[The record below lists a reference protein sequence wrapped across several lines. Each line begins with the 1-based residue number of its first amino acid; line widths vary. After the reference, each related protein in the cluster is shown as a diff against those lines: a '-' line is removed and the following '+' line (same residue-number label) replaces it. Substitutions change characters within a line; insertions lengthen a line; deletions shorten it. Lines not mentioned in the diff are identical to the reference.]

1 MTKSIKNLVKRI
13 PGAEKLAQALGLA
26 PNSLEQRK
34 FLLEL
39 LPKNSVGVEIGVHK
53 GDFSEEI
60 LQVVQ
65 PKELHLI
72 DPWKH
77 ETSAVYDDALYGGQ
91 AKNGQAEMD
100 RRYADVCARFEG
112 PVRRQQVKIHRG
124 FSTDVLGRFPD
135 DYFDWVYID
144 GNHLYEYVKK
154 DMDLSFRKTK
164 AGGYVTGDDYMEG
177 GWWEGG
183 VKKAVD
189 EFAKAQAAQLVEIR
203 HGQFIFRRRA

>member
-1 MTKSIKNLVKRI
+1 M
-13 PGAEKLAQALGLA
+13 
-26 PNSLEQRK
+26 

-53 GDFSEEI
+53 GDFSERI

-77 ETSAVYDDALYGGQ
+77 ETSAVYDDALYGGR
-91 AKNGQAEMD
+91 AKSGQVEMD
-100 RRYADVCARFEG
+100 RRFADVCVRFEA
-112 PVRRQQVKIHRG
+112 PVRREQVKIHRG
-124 FSTDVLGRFPD
+124 YSTDVLSRFPD

-154 DMDLSFRKTK
+154 DLDLSFRKTK
-164 AGGYVTGDDYMEG
+164 TGGFVTGDDYMEG

-189 EFAKAQAAQLVEIR
+189 EFANSQAAQLVEIR
-203 HGQFIFRRRA
+203 HGQFIFRRKA

>member
-1 MTKSIKNLVKRI
+1 MTTSIKNLVKRI
-13 PGAEKLAQALGLA
+13 PGAEKVAQALGLV
-26 PNSLEQRK
+26 PNSLEQRMY
-34 FLLEL
+34 LLEL
-39 LPKNSVGVEIGVHK
+39 LPKNSVGAEIGVHK
-53 GDFSEEI
+53 GDFSEKI

-65 PKELHLI
+65 PNELHLI

-77 ETSAVYDDALYGGQ
+77 ETSAVYGDALYGGH
-91 AKNGQAEMD
+91 AKKGQVEMD
-100 RRYADVCARFEG
+100 QRYAEVCARFEM

-124 FSTDVLGRFPD
+124 YSTDVLDGFPD

-164 AGGYVTGDDYMEG
+164 TGGFVTGDDYMEG

-189 EFAKAQAAQLVEIR
+189 EFAKAPAAQLVEIR